1 MPGHRPDVNN
11 YAETRERLDSA
22 IESIEHAADGL
33 RPALEIALKTSQ
45 HYREIVAGY
54 QDTLHKLLA
63 ADISDPRVTG
73 LIETG
78 KTMLA
83 TAERNRDHWKAQL
96 RHEQGRQNKL
106 NAVRGELVQA
116 RNRLDVAQKLIEG
129 QAHLASL
136 AALGEPLPTVPA
148 QALPEF
154 REALQLAREAEAL
167 AELKEWR

>member
-11 YAETRERLDSA
+11 YTETRQRLDSA
-22 IESIEHAADGL
+22 IKSIAHSADSL
-33 RPALEIALKTSQ
+33 WPALEIALKTSQ
-45 HYREIVAGY
+45 HYREIVSGY
-54 QDTLHKLLA
+54 QDSVHKLLA
-63 ADISDPRVTG
+63 ANTSDPRVSG

-83 TAERNRDHWKAQL
+83 TAERNRDHWKMQL
-96 RHEQGRQNKL
+96 RHEQGRRNKL
-106 NAVRGELVQA
+106 DAVRNELVQA

-136 AALGEPLPTVPA
+136 AALGEPLPTVPS
-148 QALPEF
+148 QELPEF